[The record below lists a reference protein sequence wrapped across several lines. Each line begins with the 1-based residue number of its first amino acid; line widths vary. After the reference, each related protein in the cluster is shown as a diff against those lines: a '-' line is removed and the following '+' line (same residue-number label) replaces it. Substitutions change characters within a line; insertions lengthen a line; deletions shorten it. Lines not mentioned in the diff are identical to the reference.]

1 MRENAADLAALQD
14 LLDRSF
20 ARASDHLKSIME
32 PQRRLPAE
40 RIAAELP
47 SPAVLN
53 IATVTAA
60 GEPRIS
66 AVDGHFIRG
75 HWYFTTA
82 AKSPKARQLRARPAI
97 SASYTP
103 RDGYG
108 VFCHGRVAELPPGDE
123 RQMVID
129 HFVETYG
136 ISPEELADG
145 IFYARIDADWLVG
158 FAMTA
163 EEEVEIERA
172 RQEREARRAAAARD
186 TADPATADPA
196 TADPAAAGAAPG

>member
-1 MRENAADLAALQD
+1 VRETPEQIADLQR

-20 ARASDHLKSIME
+20 ERASAHLKSIME
-32 PQRRLPAE
+32 PQRRLT
-40 RIAAELP
+40 AARLVTELP

-53 IATVTAA
+53 IATVTAG

-66 AVDGHFIRG
+66 AVDGHFLHG

-82 AKSPKARQLRARPAI
+82 AKSPKATQLRARPAI

-103 RDGYG
+103 KDGYG
-108 VFCHGRVAELPPGDE
+108 VFCHGHVVELPPGDE

-136 ISPEELADG
+136 GSPEDLADG
-145 IFYARIDADWLVG
+145 IFYARIDADWFVG
-158 FAMTA
+158 FAMTD
-163 EEEVEIERA
+163 EEMVEIDRA
-172 RQEREARRAAAARD
+172 KREREARRREQAV
-186 TADPATADPA
+186 TS
-196 TADPAAAGAAPG
+196 

>member
-1 MRENAADLAALQD
+1 MFETADEIADLQG

-20 ARASDHLKSIME
+20 ARASEHLTSIME
-32 PQRRLPAE
+32 PQRRLSAE
-40 RIAAELP
+40 RLVADLP

-53 IATVTAA
+53 IATVTAR

-66 AVDGHFIRG
+66 AVDGHFLHG

-82 AKSPKARQLRARPAI
+82 ADSPKARQLRARPAI

-108 VFCHGRVAELPPGDE
+108 VFGHGRVVELAAGDE
-123 RQMVID
+123 QQMVRH
-129 HFVETYG
+129 HFLETYG
-136 ISPEELADG
+136 QQPEELADG
-145 IFYARIDADWLVG
+145 IYYARIDAEWLVG

-163 EEEVEIERA
+163 AEEEQIEQARLERA
-172 RQEREARRAAAARD
+172 ARRAAAAPR
-186 TADPATADPA
+186 
-196 TADPAAAGAAPG
+196 